1 MVYPVHCGL
10 RQGGAGAGAVPDLRG
25 QARAAL
31 RALPGQAERPG
42 SRGRRSG
49 SR

>member
-1 MVYPVHCGL
+1 MVYPVLCGL